1 MGVSDTQLHDL
12 TAVRRALDHLLGG
25 SPEDL
30 LDLLADEVELDVTGG
45 GRTLS
50 RSRESGKQAVADY
63 FAALGALVAFWRMEY
78 SARGRRVIVRVTESF
93 TIQHLELEG
102 GCELALVFEL
112 SGGLVT
118 RLQVIEDLRSSM
130 QGGNTFLDASR
141 ADGVGRTR
149 FKAMASAVTSRAGAE
164 RLPPAVYFQEER

>member
-1 MGVSDTQLHDL
+1 MVVSDPQLDDV
-12 TAVRRALDHLLGG
+12 TAVRRALEGLVGG
-25 SPEDL
+25 SSEAL

-45 GRTLS
+45 GRTPR

-63 FAALGALVAFWRMEY
+63 FAAVGALVAFWQMEY
-78 SARGRRVIVRVTESF
+78 SASGRRVIARVTESF
-93 TIQHLELEG
+93 TIQHLGLEG

-112 SGGLVT
+112 SAGLVT

-130 QGGNTFLDASR
+130 RGGNTFLDASR

-149 FKAMASAVTSRAGAE
+149 FKAMASAITSRAGAE